1 MRLVAA
7 LLLFSLFV
15 CPGFAQNAPSAAT
28 VPITLDHNRII
39 IDVYFPMP
47 DGTRTR
53 VRGWVDNGNPDLW
66 ITERLAKKLGLE
78 LSGEPRP
85 ALDGQE
91 RTAQAPREMQIGGM
105 TISLAGIKDAQA
117 VERNSI
123 GPGLSAEVNLPSTVL
138 RNYDVLID
146 YPNREFTI
154 AAPGAAHFQGTA
166 TKVILNSENAL
177 IQIAGNIG
185 GEKQNLGLDVGATVS
200 LVSSDAISKWST
212 GHPTW
217 PHMTG
222 AVGPANLWGLE
233 DEAQWKLLCIPQMQY
248 GGVTLTQVVAAS
260 LPQTIMAFIEKR
272 AGGPTVGLIGADAL
286 LNYRVGLDYAHSAVY
301 FQQVSKLNLPDMDV
315 VGLVLRPES
324 DGSYSVLGVADYEG
338 KPSVP
343 EVQKGDVLL
352 TVQGGRATGATM
364 GQVWSLLSGS
374 PGDTRTLVL
383 ERAGKQFTVSVP
395 VRRFLNSSAAEQPSR
410 KKAGKKK

>member
-7 LLLFSLFV
+7 LLLFSFFV

-233 DEAQWKLLCIPQMQY
+233 DEPQWKLL
-248 GGVTLTQVVAAS
+248 
-260 LPQTIMAFIEKR
+260 
-272 AGGPTVGLIGADAL
+272 
-286 LNYRVGLDYAHSAVY
+286 
-301 FQQVSKLNLPDMDV
+301 
-315 VGLVLRPES
+315 
-324 DGSYSVLGVADYEG
+324 
-338 KPSVP
+338 
-343 EVQKGDVLL
+343 
-352 TVQGGRATGATM
+352 
-364 GQVWSLLSGS
+364 
-374 PGDTRTLVL
+374 
-383 ERAGKQFTVSVP
+383 
-395 VRRFLNSSAAEQPSR
+395 
-410 KKAGKKK
+410 